1 MNGRVV
7 TRYPMPIRIGSVFVC
22 LLLAIGI
29 ARGPVHGMTI
39 LVAFGAVC
47 LSVAVL
53 SYRAEVNQ
61 TEVLI
66 RYAPF
71 FTNHTPVRDITHV
84 AEGKTLILMTS
95 TSRIPLWG
103 FSDTARGSL
112 LHILPRHIDFE
123 PSRPGRQS
131 DSAAS
136 IRKHRRWMIAAGIGF
151 LLTAVLVVPFFKG
164 NALHDYWDRAGQCI
178 LLLCLLFFIV
188 LIFEAGF
195 TWVLWSAK
203 RDIDRIEN
211 RHVRR
216 PG

>member
-1 MNGRVV
+1 
-7 TRYPMPIRIGSVFVC
+7 MPIRIGSVFVC
-22 LLLAIGI
+22 MLLAIGI

-53 SYRAEVNQ
+53 SYRAEVNE
-61 TEVLI
+61 TEVSI

-71 FTNHTPVRDITHV
+71 FTRNTPVRDITHLV
-84 AEGKTLILMTS
+84 EGKTLILMTP

-103 FSDTARGSL
+103 LSDTARESL
-112 LHILPRHIDFE
+112 FQILPRHIDFE
-123 PSRPGRQS
+123 PSRSGRPS

-136 IRKHRRWMIAAGIGF
+136 IRKHRRWTIVAGIGF
-151 LLTAVLVVPFFKG
+151 LVTAVLVVPFFKG
-164 NALHDYWDRAGQCI
+164 NALHDYWDRAGQYL
-178 LLLCLLFFIV
+178 LLLCLLFFIA

-195 TWVLWSAK
+195 TWVLWSTK

-211 RHVRR
+211 RHARR
-216 PG
+216 PS